1 MRLDE
6 VKITLP
12 IIDSKSSEN
21 YALIL
26 TDSAGIM
33 HYFNFDGTY
42 DGYSHNPNTCGET
55 GTSKN

>member
-12 IIDSKSSEN
+12 IIDSKKSVN

-26 TDSAGIM
+26 TDSVGVI
-33 HYFNFDGTY
+33 HYFNDDGTY
-42 DGYSHNPNTCGET
+42 DGCSHGSHLCVDTNTCM
-55 GTSKN
+55 N

>member
-6 VKITLP
+6 VKVTLP
-12 IIDSKSSEN
+12 ITDSKLSEN

-26 TDSAGIM
+26 TDSAGVI

-42 DGYSHNPNTCGET
+42 DGYSHDPCIDAET